1 MPIPCNKLI
10 EAKAGNSERTLFMK
24 KTILATRQSILFLCF
39 VFFAGF
45 LSAAEESTAQTDS
58 SVSLDSVNFE
68 QLEDLIVTLESETA
82 RQEFLDNLRAMLSV
96 QDEQS
101 QSTFSLSNLLEIDAT
116 SNNLLSSYVSFI
128 RGLGFSDTAAGK
140 FIVLGLIV
148 VAIVVF
154 IMINNKV
161 SHMFIRR
168 LGRLRNKFDFSEK
181 RFLLIFTGQRLAGYA
196 LALMLLMYGLLYVI
210 TSPDEFQGMRS
221 ATSFVA
227 EYTVLA
233 LFLGLLLVTSWEGV
247 NAGMEYLVHRSST
260 SNSARVRTLLPV
272 IRNLI
277 FFAVLLL
284 CSMILLSELGV
295 DIVPLLAGAG
305 VLGIA
310 IGFGA
315 QTMVKDFLTGFT
327 IVLEDLLQVG
337 DVVSVGG
344 RTGLVER
351 ITLRKIQLRN
361 LDGTVHTIPHSEVS
375 VVDNLTKGHSF
386 YLLDVGVAYGED
398 TDRVIECLKQIDEE
412 IRDDED
418 FGDSIL
424 EPLQILGVEK
434 FADSAVIVRVR
445 TKTKPHDKWKVG
457 REFNRRIKQ
466 TFDKEG
472 IEIPFPHR
480 TIYFGAEEKKLEEQ
494 AVEHDAVEGASKE
507 TSTAASDQSA
517 SEIRN
522 ESGVRADSAADKKSE
537 KDRLTKGDSAEQP
550 ADED

>member
-1 MPIPCNKLI
+1 MPIRCNKSLVPERRSADNNNEPMKSTQAVRQLI
-10 EAKAGNSERTLFMK
+10 LL
-24 KTILATRQSILFLCF
+24 ICF
-39 VFFAGF
+39 VFSASF
-45 LSAAEESTAQTDS
+45 LHAAEEP
-58 SVSLDSVNFE
+58 SVEPSETSVNFA
-68 QLEDLIVTLESETA
+68 QLEELIVTLESETA
-82 RQEFLDNLRAMLSV
+82 RQEFLDNLRAILSM

-101 QSTFSLSNLLEIDAT
+101 QNRFSFANFLELDTT
-116 SNNLLSSYVSFI
+116 SNSLLSSYVNFI
-128 RGLGFSDTAAGK
+128 RGLGFSNTAAGK

-148 VAIVVF
+148 VAITVF
-154 IMINNKV
+154 IVINNKI
-161 SHMFIRR
+161 SHLFTRR
-168 LGRLRNKFDFSEK
+168 LGRLRRKFDFSEK

-196 LALMLLMYGLLYVI
+196 LALLLLMYGLLYVI
-210 TSPDEFQGMRS
+210 SSPDEFQGMRS

-227 EYTVLA
+227 EYTVLG
-233 LFLGLLLVTSWEGV
+233 LFLGLLLITSWEGV

-260 SNSARVRTLLPV
+260 TNSARVRTLLPV

-337 DVVSVGG
+337 DVVSVAG

-351 ITLRKIQLRN
+351 ITLRKIQLRD
-361 LDGTVHTIPHSEVS
+361 LDGTVYTVPHSEVA
-375 VVDNLTKGHSF
+375 VVDNLTKEYSF
-386 YLLDVGVAYGED
+386 YLLDVGVAYAED
-398 TDRVIECLKQIDEE
+398 TDRVIECLLKIDEE
-412 IRDDED
+412 LREDDD
-418 FGDSIL
+418 FADMIL
-424 EPLQILGVEK
+424 APLHVLGVDK
-434 FADSAVIVRVR
+434 FDDSAVIVRVR
-445 TKTKPHDKWKVG
+445 TKTRPHDKWNVG

-480 TIYFGAEEKKLEEQ
+480 TIYFGAEERKLEEQ
-494 AVEHDAVEGASKE
+494 AIDNDSEEATSENTRPDKDA
-507 TSTAASDQSA
+507 
-517 SEIRN
+517 
-522 ESGVRADSAADKKSE
+522 
-537 KDRLTKGDSAEQP
+537 SAEQP
-550 ADED
+550 ANED